1 MRIILKTLICP
12 LIVIC
17 AAIKWVGQFAL
28 SMMHWVFHLVAW
40 LLAALA
46 VVLVAFGEIAT
57 PQLIQ
62 LIVFSFLFFMM
73 PRIIEGCA
81 RWAARVNEKR
91 TVYVRT

>member
-28 SMMHWVFHLVAW
+28 SMVQWVSYLIAW

-46 VVLVAFGEIAT
+46 VVLVAFSEIAT

-81 RWAARVNEKR
+81 RWAARVNEKMMAF
-91 TVYVRT
+91 VRT